1 MQLSL
6 DPAQMGECLDLW
18 RHTLAVRIRD
28 DGVHGPGPDRIAA
41 LRRLDGTLDA
51 WLDLLRLATPE
62 SDADERDLRALQAT
76 IANFRDW
83 SEQAQLALQI
93 IAQVGPATHVSGH
106 RPRPQAKTCKL

>member
-6 DPAQMGECLDLW
+6 DPAEMGESLDLW
-18 RHTLAVRIRD
+18 RHTLAVRIRED
-28 DGVHGPGPDRIAA
+28 DGHGAGPDRIAA

-62 SDADERDLRALQAT
+62 SDADERDLQALQVT
-76 IANFRDW
+76 IASFREW

-93 IAQVGPATHVSGH
+93 IEQSGPSRLVSG
-106 RPRPQAKTCKL
+106 RRARSEAKFPKL